1 MSKRS
6 DALYI
11 RDIKEAVEAVG
22 NLADNVKE
30 NYPHIAWQDIKD
42 FRNLLAHEY
51 FRVDLEIGWNIIQSD
66 LPSLSETIE
75 MIDKKT
81 TYDS

>member
-11 RDIKEAVEAVG
+11 RDIKEAVG